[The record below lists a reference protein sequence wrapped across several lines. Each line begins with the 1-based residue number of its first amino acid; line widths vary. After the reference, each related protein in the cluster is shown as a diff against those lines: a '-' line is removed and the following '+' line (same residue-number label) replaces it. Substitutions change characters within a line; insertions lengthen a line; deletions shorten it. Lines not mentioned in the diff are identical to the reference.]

1 MDNYDDII
9 NLPHHVSKRHPQMSM
24 WNRAAQFAPFAALTG
39 HEESLKTL
47 MTIVA
52 LLCFSL
58 WNTVSAQ
65 ELPDD
70 GQLTIRPMLQKLG
83 ERLLKGKTG
92 SIVAINPANGEILCL
107 ATNTP
112 QGSDVRQ
119 AIGKPQAPGS
129 TFKTAQALTLLS
141 EGIVTPQTT
150 VACVDGVTDGNIKV
164 GCHKHRSPLALKDAL
179 AQSCNTWFL
188 MTFASMINDDF
199 MYETKDEAITT
210 WRSYMQSMGLGGP
223 MHIDIQGE
231 QGGLLAGADYLN
243 RRYKNGWDG
252 KTIWWAGMG
261 QGDVTC
267 TPLQLCNLAVTIAN
281 RGWYFVPHIHKDT
294 KNERYLKKRET
305 KVKKEAYAPVIEG
318 MRMAVVKGTATSIK
332 TTYPICGK
340 TGTVENPGKDHSVFI
355 AFAPMDNPKIAVSV
369 YVEHGG
375 FGADMAAPMAGLI
388 IEEYLKGELSK
399 TSEAKA
405 KKLSSVRTY

>member
-1 MDNYDDII
+1 MFNKNGI
-9 NLPHHVSKRHPQMSM
+9 
-24 WNRAAQFAPFAALTG
+24 FAVG
-39 HEESLKTL
+39 NMNDMKYKTL
-47 MTIVA
+47 IIIVA
-52 LLCFSL
+52 LVCLPL
-58 WNTVSAQ
+58 WNTVRAQ
-65 ELPDD
+65 ELPTD

-92 SIVAINPANGEILCL
+92 SIVAINPANGEILCI

-112 QGSDVRQ
+112 NGHDVRQ

-141 EGIVTPQTT
+141 EGIITPQTT

-318 MRMAVVKGTATSIK
+318 MRMAVEKGTATCVK

-340 TGTVENPGKDHSVFI
+340 TGTVENPGKDHSAFI
-355 AFAPMDNPKIAVSV
+355 AFAPMDHPKIAVSV

-375 FGADMAAPMAGLI
+375 FGSDMAAPMAGLI
-388 IEEYLKGELSK
+388 IEEYLKGKLSK

-405 KKLSSVRTY
+405 KKLSEVRINQ

>member
-1 MDNYDDII
+1 MSTFASKLFDMNYRFLII
-9 NLPHHVSKRHPQMSM
+9 L
-24 WNRAAQFAPFAALTG
+24 A
-39 HEESLKTL
+39 
-47 MTIVA
+47 A
-52 LLCFSL
+52 LLCFPL
-58 WNTVSAQ
+58 RNTVTAQ
-65 ELPDD
+65 GLPSD
-70 GQLTIRPMLQKLG
+70 GPLTIRPALQKLG

-112 QGSDVRQ
+112 HGSDVRQ

-141 EGIVTPQTT
+141 EGIITPQTT

-164 GCHKHRSPLALKDAL
+164 GCHKHRSPLALKEAL

-199 MYETKDEAITT
+199 MYESKEEAITI

-243 RRYKNGWDG
+243 RRYKDGWDG

-281 RGWYFVPHIHKDT
+281 RGWYYVPHIHKNT
-294 KNERYLKKRET
+294 KNNRYLKKRET
-305 KVKKEAYAPVIEG
+305 SVKKEAYAPVIEG
-318 MRMAVVKGTATSIK
+318 MRMAVEKGTATCIK

-340 TGTVENPGKDHSVFI
+340 TGTIENSGKDHSAFI
-355 AFAPMDNPKIAVSV
+355 AFAPMDNPKIAVCV

-375 FGADMAAPMAGLI
+375 FGADLAAPMSGLI
-388 IEEYLKGELSK
+388 IEAYLKGELSPA
-399 TSEAKA
+399 SEAKA
-405 KKLSSVRTY
+405 KKLSCRL

>member
-1 MDNYDDII
+1 MEHKYRFFLSFVMLLLTSLSLNAQD
-9 NLPHHVSKRHPQMSM
+9 LPTDGP
-24 WNRAAQFAPFAALTG
+24 LT
-39 HEESLKTL
+39 LRP
-47 MTIVA
+47 
-52 LLCFSL
+52 LL
-58 WNTVSAQ
+58 Q
-65 ELPDD
+65 
-70 GQLTIRPMLQKLG
+70 QLG

-92 SIVAINPANGEILCL
+92 AIVAINPANGEILCL

-129 TFKTAQALTLLS
+129 TFKTAQALVMLS
-141 EGIVTPQTT
+141 EGSITPETS
-150 VACVDGVTDGNIKV
+150 VKCENGVTDGNIKV
-164 GCHKHRSPLALKDAL
+164 GCHQHRSPLKLKDAL

-199 MYETKDEAITT
+199 MYETRDEAITT

-223 MHIDIQGE
+223 MHIDIAGE

-243 RRYKNGWDG
+243 RRYPKGWDG

-261 QGDVTC
+261 QGDVTL

-281 RGWYFVPHIHKDT
+281 RGWFYVPHIHKDT
-294 KNERYLKKRET
+294 KNQRYLTRRQT
-305 KVKKEAYAPVIEG
+305 KVVPEAYAPVVEG
-318 MRMAVVKGTATSIK
+318 MRLAVEKGTATGIR

-340 TGTVENPGKDHSVFI
+340 TGTVENPGADHSAFI
-355 AFAPMDNPKIAVSV
+355 AFAPMNDPKIAVSV

-375 FGADMAAPMAGLI
+375 FGADLAAPMAALI
-388 IEEYLKGELSK
+388 IEQYLKGKLS
-399 TSEAKA
+399 TQSEARA
-405 KKLSSVRTY
+405 KRLEAKSINQTRPVSQ

>member
-1 MDNYDDII
+1 MEHKYRFF
-9 NLPHHVSKRHPQMSM
+9 LS
-24 WNRAAQFAPFAALTG
+24 FAML
-39 HEESLKTL
+39 L
-47 MTIVA
+47 MTSLSLNA
-52 LLCFSL
+52 QDLPTDGPLTLRPLL
-58 WNTVSAQ
+58 Q
-65 ELPDD
+65 
-70 GQLTIRPMLQKLG
+70 QLG

-92 SIVAINPANGEILCL
+92 AIVAINPANGEILCL

-129 TFKTAQALTLLS
+129 TFKTAQALVMLS
-141 EGIVTPQTT
+141 EGSITPETA
-150 VACVDGVTDGNIKV
+150 VKCENGVTDGNIKV
-164 GCHKHRSPLALKDAL
+164 GCHQHRSPLKLKDAL

-199 MYETKDEAITT
+199 MYETRDEAITT

-223 MHIDIQGE
+223 MHIDIAGE

-243 RRYKNGWDG
+243 RRYPKGWDG

-261 QGDVTC
+261 QGDVTL

-281 RGWYFVPHIHKDT
+281 RGWFYVPHIHKDT
-294 KNERYLKKRET
+294 KNQRYLTRRQT
-305 KVKKEAYAPVIEG
+305 KVVPEAYAPVVEG
-318 MRMAVVKGTATSIK
+318 MRLAVEKGTAAGIR

-340 TGTVENPGKDHSVFI
+340 TGTVENPGADHSAFI
-355 AFAPMDNPKIAVSV
+355 AFAPMNDPKIAVSV

-375 FGADMAAPMAGLI
+375 FGADLAAPMAALI
-388 IEEYLKGELSK
+388 IEQYLKGKLS
-399 TSEAKA
+399 TQSEARA
-405 KKLSSVRTY
+405 KRLEAKSINQTRPVSR

>member
-1 MDNYDDII
+1 M
-9 NLPHHVSKRHPQMSM
+9 LT
-24 WNRAAQFAPFAALTG
+24 FAAVMKIRYLMIG
-39 HEESLKTL
+39 AVLLIHNTL
-47 MTIVA
+47 M
-52 LLCFSL
+52 
-58 WNTVSAQ
+58 AQ
-65 ELPDD
+65 DLPTD
-70 GQLTIRPMLQKLG
+70 GPLTIRPLLQQLG

-92 SIVAINPANGEILCL
+92 SIVAISPANGEILCL

-119 AIGKPQAPGS
+119 AIGRPQAPGS

-141 EGIVTPQTT
+141 EGIVDLQTT
-150 VACVDGVTDGNIKV
+150 VECNGGITDGNIKV
-164 GCHKHRSPLALKDAL
+164 GCHKHRSPLKLVDAL

-199 MYETKDEAITT
+199 MYESHDEAITT

-223 MHIDIQGE
+223 MHIDVQGE
-231 QGGLLAGADYLN
+231 QGGLMAGADYLN
-243 RRYKNGWDG
+243 RRYPKGWDG

-281 RGWYFVPHIHKDT
+281 RGWYYIPHIHKDT
-294 KNERYLKKRET
+294 KNQRYLTRRQT
-305 KVKKEAYAPVIEG
+305 KVAPEAYGPVVEG
-318 MRMAVVKGTATSIK
+318 MYQAVEHGTAFGIK
-332 TTYPICGK
+332 TSYPICGK
-340 TGTVENPGKDHSVFI
+340 TGTIENPGRDHSAFI
-355 AFAPMDNPKIAVSV
+355 GFAPMTAPKIAISV

-388 IEEYLKGELSK
+388 IEQYLKGTLSPK
-399 TSEAKA
+399 SETQAKRIA
-405 KKLSSVRTY
+405 GIHL

>member
-1 MDNYDDII
+1 MEHKYRFF
-9 NLPHHVSKRHPQMSM
+9 LSFVMLFMTS
-24 WNRAAQFAPFAALTG
+24 W
-39 HEESLKTL
+39 SL
-47 MTIVA
+47 
-52 LLCFSL
+52 
-58 WNTVSAQ
+58 NAQ
-65 ELPDD
+65 ELPTD
-70 GQLTIRPMLQKLG
+70 GPLTLRPLLQQLG

-92 SIVAINPANGEILCL
+92 AIVAINPASGEILCL

-129 TFKTAQALTLLS
+129 TFKTAQALVMLS
-141 EGIVTPQTT
+141 EGSITSETSVK
-150 VACVDGVTDGNIKV
+150 CENGVTDGNIKV
-164 GCHKHRSPLALKDAL
+164 GCHQHRSPLKLKDAL

-199 MYETKDEAITT
+199 MYETRDEAITT

-223 MHIDIQGE
+223 MHIDIAGE

-243 RRYKNGWDG
+243 RRYPKGWDG

-261 QGDVTC
+261 QGDVTL

-281 RGWYFVPHIHKDT
+281 RGWFYVPHIHKDT
-294 KNERYLKKRET
+294 KNQRYLTRRQT
-305 KVKKEAYAPVIEG
+305 KVVPEAYAPVVEG
-318 MRMAVVKGTATSIK
+318 MRLAVEKGTAAGIR

-340 TGTVENPGKDHSVFI
+340 TGTVENPGADHSAFI
-355 AFAPMDNPKIAVSV
+355 AFAPMNDPKIAVSV

-375 FGADMAAPMAGLI
+375 FGADLAAPMAALI
-388 IEEYLKGELSK
+388 IEQYLKGKLS
-399 TSEAKA
+399 TQSEARA
-405 KKLSSVRTY
+405 KRLEAKSINQTRPVSQ

>member
-1 MDNYDDII
+1 MEHKYRFFLI
-9 NLPHHVSKRHPQMSM
+9 
-24 WNRAAQFAPFAALTG
+24 FAML
-39 HEESLKTL
+39 L
-47 MTIVA
+47 MTSMSLNA
-52 LLCFSL
+52 QDLPTDGPLTLRPLL
-58 WNTVSAQ
+58 Q
-65 ELPDD
+65 
-70 GQLTIRPMLQKLG
+70 QLG

-92 SIVAINPANGEILCL
+92 AIVAINPTNGEILCL

-129 TFKTAQALTLLS
+129 TFKTAQALVMLS
-141 EGIVTPQTT
+141 EGSITPETA
-150 VACVDGVTDGNIKV
+150 VKCENGVTDGNIKV
-164 GCHKHRSPLALKDAL
+164 GCHQHRSPLKLKDAL

-199 MYETKDEAITT
+199 MYETRDEAITT

-223 MHIDIQGE
+223 MHIDIAGE

-243 RRYKNGWDG
+243 RRYPKGWDG

-261 QGDVTC
+261 QGDVTL

-281 RGWYFVPHIHKDT
+281 RGWFYVPHIHKDT
-294 KNERYLKKRET
+294 KNQRYLTRRQT
-305 KVKKEAYAPVIEG
+305 KVVPEAYAPVVEG
-318 MRMAVVKGTATSIK
+318 MRLAVEKGTAAGIR

-340 TGTVENPGKDHSVFI
+340 TGTVENPGADHSAFI
-355 AFAPMDNPKIAVSV
+355 AFAPMNEPKIAVSV

-375 FGADMAAPMAGLI
+375 FGADLAAPMAALI
-388 IEEYLKGELSK
+388 IEQYLKGKLS
-399 TSEAKA
+399 TQSEARA
-405 KKLSSVRTY
+405 KRLEAKIINQTRPVSQ

>member
-1 MDNYDDII
+1 MLKVRFILY
-9 NLPHHVSKRHPQMSM
+9 
-24 WNRAAQFAPFAALTG
+24 AAL
-39 HEESLKTL
+39 L
-47 MTIVA
+47 
-52 LLCFSL
+52 
-58 WNTVSAQ
+58 TVFCRVNAQ
-65 ELPDD
+65 GLPTD
-70 GQLTIRPMLQKLG
+70 GKLTIRPLLQQLG
-83 ERLLKGKTG
+83 EQLLQGKTG

-112 QGSDVRQ
+112 NGSDVRQ

-141 EGIVTPQTT
+141 EGVISPLTT
-150 VACVDGVTDGNIKV
+150 VECVDGVTDGNIKV
-164 GCHKHRSPLALKDAL
+164 HCHKHRSPLALKDAL

-199 MYETKDEAITT
+199 MYETKEEAITT

-223 MHIDIQGE
+223 MHIDIEGE

-243 RRYKNGWDG
+243 RRYKEGWDG

-281 RGWYFVPHIHKDT
+281 RGWYYVPHVHQDT
-294 KNERYLKKRET
+294 KNERYLKKRQT
-305 KVKKEAYAPVIEG
+305 KVKPEAYAPVIEG
-318 MRMAVVKGTATSIK
+318 MQLAVEKGTATSIR

-340 TGTVENPGKDHSVFI
+340 TGTIENPGEDHSAFI
-355 AFAPMDNPKIAVSV
+355 AFAPMDNPKIAISV

-375 FGADMAAPMAGLI
+375 FGADLAAPMAGLV
-388 IEEYLKGELSK
+388 IEQYLKGKLSDASK
-399 TSEAKA
+399 AKA
-405 KKLSSVRTY
+405 KRIANRKIQAKE

>member
-1 MDNYDDII
+1 MEHKYRFFLI
-9 NLPHHVSKRHPQMSM
+9 
-24 WNRAAQFAPFAALTG
+24 FAML
-39 HEESLKTL
+39 L
-47 MTIVA
+47 MTS
-52 LLCFSL
+52 LLL
-58 WNTVSAQ
+58 NAQ
-65 ELPDD
+65 DLPTD
-70 GQLTIRPMLQKLG
+70 GPLTLRPLLQQLG

-92 SIVAINPANGEILCL
+92 AIVAINPANGEILCL

-129 TFKTAQALTLLS
+129 TFKTAQALVMLS
-141 EGIVTPQTT
+141 EGSITPETA
-150 VACVDGVTDGNIKV
+150 VKCENGVTDGNIKV
-164 GCHKHRSPLALKDAL
+164 GCHQHRSPLKLKDAL

-199 MYETKDEAITT
+199 MYETRDEAITT

-223 MHIDIQGE
+223 MHIDIAGE

-243 RRYKNGWDG
+243 RRYPKGWDG

-261 QGDVTC
+261 QGDVTL

-281 RGWYFVPHIHKDT
+281 RGWFYVPHIHKDT
-294 KNERYLKKRET
+294 KNQRYLTRRQT
-305 KVKKEAYAPVIEG
+305 KVVPEAYAPVVEG
-318 MRMAVVKGTATSIK
+318 MRLAVEKGTATGIR

-340 TGTVENPGKDHSVFI
+340 TGTVENPGADHSAFI
-355 AFAPMDNPKIAVSV
+355 AFAPMNDPKIAVSV

-375 FGADMAAPMAGLI
+375 FGADLAAPMAALI
-388 IEEYLKGELSK
+388 IEQYLKGKLS
-399 TSEAKA
+399 TQSEARA
-405 KKLSSVRTY
+405 KRLEAKSINQTRPVSR

>member
-1 MDNYDDII
+1 M
-9 NLPHHVSKRHPQMSM
+9 L
-24 WNRAAQFAPFAALTG
+24 LTVG
-39 HEESLKTL
+39 GS
-47 MTIVA
+47 
-52 LLCFSL
+52 
-58 WNTVSAQ
+58 SAQ
-65 ELPDD
+65 ELPTE
-70 GQLTIRPMLQKLG
+70 GRMTLRPMLQQLG

-112 QGSDVRQ
+112 HGADVRQ
-119 AIGKPQAPGS
+119 AIGKPLAPGS
-129 TFKTAQALTLLS
+129 TFKTAQALALLS
-141 EGIVTPQTT
+141 EGIITPETT
-150 VACVDGVTDGNIKV
+150 VECNNGVTDRNIKV

-199 MYETKDEAITT
+199 MYESKDEAITT

-223 MHIDIQGE
+223 MHIDIKGE
-231 QGGLLAGADYLN
+231 QGGLLPGVDYLN
-243 RRYKNGWDG
+243 RRYKGGWDG

-281 RGWYFVPHIHKDT
+281 RGWFYVPHIHQDT
-294 KNERYLKKRET
+294 TNERYLTRRQT
-305 KVKKEAYAPVIEG
+305 KVKPEAYASVIEG
-318 MRMAVVKGTATSIK
+318 MRLAVEKGTATSVK

-340 TGTVENPGKDHSVFI
+340 TGTIENPGKDHSAFI
-355 AFAPMDNPKIAVSV
+355 AFAPMNNAKIAVSV

-375 FGADMAAPMAGLI
+375 FGADLAAPMAGLI
-388 IEEYLKGELSK
+388 MELYLKGSLTK
-399 TSEAKA
+399 ASEAKA
-405 KKLSSVRTY
+405 NRIAQMKIP

>member
-1 MDNYDDII
+1 MEHKYRFF
-9 NLPHHVSKRHPQMSM
+9 LSFVMLFMTS
-24 WNRAAQFAPFAALTG
+24 W
-39 HEESLKTL
+39 SL
-47 MTIVA
+47 
-52 LLCFSL
+52 
-58 WNTVSAQ
+58 NAQ
-65 ELPDD
+65 ELPTD
-70 GQLTIRPMLQKLG
+70 GPLTLRPLLQQLG

-92 SIVAINPANGEILCL
+92 AIVAINPANGEILCL

-129 TFKTAQALTLLS
+129 TFKTAQALVMLS
-141 EGIVTPQTT
+141 EGSITSETSVK
-150 VACVDGVTDGNIKV
+150 CENGVTDGNIKV
-164 GCHKHRSPLALKDAL
+164 GCHQHRSPLKLKDAL

-199 MYETKDEAITT
+199 MYETRDEAITT

-223 MHIDIQGE
+223 MHIDIAGE

-243 RRYKNGWDG
+243 RRYPKGWDG

-261 QGDVTC
+261 QGDVTL

-281 RGWYFVPHIHKDT
+281 RGWFYVPHIHKDT
-294 KNERYLKKRET
+294 KNQRYLTRRQT
-305 KVKKEAYAPVIEG
+305 KVVPEAYAPVVEG
-318 MRMAVVKGTATSIK
+318 MRLAVEKGTAAGIR

-340 TGTVENPGKDHSVFI
+340 TGTVENPGADHSAFI
-355 AFAPMDNPKIAVSV
+355 AFAPMNDPKIAVSV

-375 FGADMAAPMAGLI
+375 FGADLAAPMAALI
-388 IEEYLKGELSK
+388 IEQYLKGKLS
-399 TSEAKA
+399 TQSEARA
-405 KKLSSVRTY
+405 KRLEAKSINQTRPVSQ

>member
-1 MDNYDDII
+1 MEHKYRFF
-9 NLPHHVSKRHPQMSM
+9 LS
-24 WNRAAQFAPFAALTG
+24 FAML
-39 HEESLKTL
+39 L
-47 MTIVA
+47 MTS
-52 LLCFSL
+52 LLL
-58 WNTVSAQ
+58 NAQ
-65 ELPDD
+65 DLPTD
-70 GQLTIRPMLQKLG
+70 GPLTLRPLLQQLG

-92 SIVAINPANGEILCL
+92 AIVAINPANGEILCL

-129 TFKTAQALTLLS
+129 TFKTAQALVMLS
-141 EGIVTPQTT
+141 EGSITSETSVK
-150 VACVDGVTDGNIKV
+150 CENGVTDGNIKV
-164 GCHKHRSPLALKDAL
+164 GCHQHRSPLKLKDAL

-199 MYETKDEAITT
+199 MYETRDEAITT

-223 MHIDIQGE
+223 MHIDIAGE

-243 RRYKNGWDG
+243 RRYPKGWDG

-261 QGDVTC
+261 QGDVTL

-281 RGWYFVPHIHKDT
+281 RGWFYVPHIHKDT
-294 KNERYLKKRET
+294 KNQRYLTRRQT
-305 KVKKEAYAPVIEG
+305 KVVPEAYAPVVEG
-318 MRMAVVKGTATSIK
+318 MRLAVEKGTAAGIR

-340 TGTVENPGKDHSVFI
+340 TGTVENPGADHSAFI
-355 AFAPMDNPKIAVSV
+355 AFAPMNDPKIAVSV

-375 FGADMAAPMAGLI
+375 FGADLAAPMAALI
-388 IEEYLKGELSK
+388 IEQYLKGKLS
-399 TSEAKA
+399 TQSEARA
-405 KKLSSVRTY
+405 KRLEAKSINQTRPVSQ

>member
-1 MDNYDDII
+1 MQKNIW
-9 NLPHHVSKRHPQMSM
+9 MM
-24 WNRAAQFAPFAALTG
+24 
-39 HEESLKTL
+39 
-47 MTIVA
+47 A
-52 LLCFSL
+52 LLLTMS
-58 WNTVSAQ
+58 VHIYAQ
-65 ELPDD
+65 KLPTD
-70 GQLTIRPMLQKLG
+70 GKLTIRPLLQQLG
-83 ERLLKGKTG
+83 EQLLKGKTG

-112 QGSDVRQ
+112 NGSDVRQ

-150 VACVDGVTDGNIKV
+150 VKCINGVTDGNIKV
-164 GCHKHRSPLALKDAL
+164 GCHKHRSPLALREAL

-199 MYETKDEAITT
+199 MYETKEEAITT

-223 MHIDIQGE
+223 MHIDIEGE

-281 RGWYFVPHIHKDT
+281 RGWYYVPHIHQDT
-294 KNERYLKKRET
+294 KNERYLTKRQT
-305 KVKKEAYAPVIEG
+305 KVKLEAYAPVIEG
-318 MRMAVVKGTATSIK
+318 MRMAVDKGTAISIK

-340 TGTVENPGKDHSVFI
+340 TGTIENPGEDHSAFI
-355 AFAPMDNPKIAVSV
+355 AFAPMDNPKIAISV

-375 FGADMAAPMAGLI
+375 FGADLAAPMAGLVM
-388 IEEYLKGELSK
+388 EQYLKGKLSEASK
-399 TSEAKA
+399 AKA
-405 KKLSSVRTY
+405 KRISNKNIIK

>member
-1 MDNYDDII
+1 MEHKYRFFLSFAMLLLTSLLLNAQD
-9 NLPHHVSKRHPQMSM
+9 LPTDGP
-24 WNRAAQFAPFAALTG
+24 LT
-39 HEESLKTL
+39 LRP
-47 MTIVA
+47 
-52 LLCFSL
+52 LL
-58 WNTVSAQ
+58 Q
-65 ELPDD
+65 
-70 GQLTIRPMLQKLG
+70 QLG

-92 SIVAINPANGEILCL
+92 AIVAINPANGEILCL

-129 TFKTAQALTLLS
+129 TFKTAQALVMLS
-141 EGIVTPQTT
+141 EGSITPETA
-150 VACVDGVTDGNIKV
+150 VKCENGVTDGNIKV
-164 GCHKHRSPLALKDAL
+164 GCHQHRSPLKLKDAL

-199 MYETKDEAITT
+199 MYETRDEAITT

-223 MHIDIQGE
+223 MHIDIAGE

-243 RRYKNGWDG
+243 RRYPKGWDG

-261 QGDVTC
+261 QGDVTL

-281 RGWYFVPHIHKDT
+281 RGWFYVPHIHKDT
-294 KNERYLKKRET
+294 KNQRYLTRRQT
-305 KVKKEAYAPVIEG
+305 KVVPEAYAPVVEG
-318 MRMAVVKGTATSIK
+318 MRLAVEKGTAAGIR

-340 TGTVENPGKDHSVFI
+340 TGTVENPGADHSAFI
-355 AFAPMDNPKIAVSV
+355 AFAPMNDPKIAVSV

-375 FGADMAAPMAGLI
+375 FGADLAAPMAALI
-388 IEEYLKGELSK
+388 IEQYLKGKLS
-399 TSEAKA
+399 TQSEARA
-405 KKLSSVRTY
+405 KRLEAKIINQTRPVSQ

>member
-1 MDNYDDII
+1 MEHKYHFF
-9 NLPHHVSKRHPQMSM
+9 LS
-24 WNRAAQFAPFAALTG
+24 FAML
-39 HEESLKTL
+39 L
-47 MTIVA
+47 MTSLSLNA
-52 LLCFSL
+52 QDLPTDGPLTLRPLL
-58 WNTVSAQ
+58 Q
-65 ELPDD
+65 
-70 GQLTIRPMLQKLG
+70 QLG

-92 SIVAINPANGEILCL
+92 AIVAINPANGEILCL

-129 TFKTAQALTLLS
+129 TFKTAQALVMLS
-141 EGIVTPQTT
+141 EGSITPETA
-150 VACVDGVTDGNIKV
+150 VKCENGVTDGNIKV
-164 GCHKHRSPLALKDAL
+164 GCHQHRSPLKLKDAL

-199 MYETKDEAITT
+199 MYETRDEAITT

-223 MHIDIQGE
+223 MHIDIAGE

-243 RRYKNGWDG
+243 RRYPKGWDG

-261 QGDVTC
+261 QGDVTL

-281 RGWYFVPHIHKDT
+281 RGWFYVPHIHKDT
-294 KNERYLKKRET
+294 KNQRYLTRRQT
-305 KVKKEAYAPVIEG
+305 KVVPEAYAPVVEG
-318 MRMAVVKGTATSIK
+318 MRLAVEKGTATGIR

-340 TGTVENPGKDHSVFI
+340 TGTVENPGADHSAFI
-355 AFAPMDNPKIAVSV
+355 AFAPMNDPKIAVSV

-375 FGADMAAPMAGLI
+375 FGADLAAPMAALI
-388 IEEYLKGELSK
+388 IEQYLKGKLS
-399 TSEAKA
+399 TQSEARA
-405 KKLSSVRTY
+405 KRLEAKSINQTRPVSR

>member
-1 MDNYDDII
+1 MEHKYRFF
-9 NLPHHVSKRHPQMSM
+9 LSFVMLFMTS
-24 WNRAAQFAPFAALTG
+24 W
-39 HEESLKTL
+39 SL
-47 MTIVA
+47 
-52 LLCFSL
+52 
-58 WNTVSAQ
+58 NAQ
-65 ELPDD
+65 ELPTD
-70 GQLTIRPMLQKLG
+70 GPLTLRPLLQQLG

-92 SIVAINPANGEILCL
+92 AIVAINPANGEILCL

-129 TFKTAQALTLLS
+129 TFKTAQALVMLS
-141 EGIVTPQTT
+141 EGSITPETA
-150 VACVDGVTDGNIKV
+150 VKCENGVTDGNIKV
-164 GCHKHRSPLALKDAL
+164 GCHQHRSPLKLKDAL

-199 MYETKDEAITT
+199 MYETRDEAITT

-223 MHIDIQGE
+223 MHIDIAGE

-243 RRYKNGWDG
+243 RRYPKGWDG

-261 QGDVTC
+261 QGDVTL

-281 RGWYFVPHIHKDT
+281 RGWFYVPHIHKDT
-294 KNERYLKKRET
+294 KNQRYLTRRQT
-305 KVKKEAYAPVIEG
+305 KVVPEAYAPVVEG
-318 MRMAVVKGTATSIK
+318 MRLAVEKGTATGIR

-340 TGTVENPGKDHSVFI
+340 TGTVENPGADHSAFI
-355 AFAPMDNPKIAVSV
+355 AFAPMNDPKIAVSV

-375 FGADMAAPMAGLI
+375 FGADLAAPMAALI
-388 IEEYLKGELSK
+388 IEQYLKGKLS
-399 TSEAKA
+399 TQSEARA
-405 KKLSSVRTY
+405 KRLEAKSINQTRPVSR